1 MRAPRIHN
9 PDVPR
14 SFASHPRLHTSCGRA
29 LARGDPHDDRIHHR
43 AGLAVRETRALG
55 RGAPLIASDGPLIA
69 SDDPPMAPGTINE
82 RRAER
87 RQPHA
92 TSERQTPPHLLA
104 CTRPTQRGGGE
115 GLGFSEM
122 VAMHANLRK
131 GDGSGK
137 AQGAM
142 REALSAAVAKE
153 AARAAAVADGVVN
166 YPEHVYESLE
176 IMDEERVNIDV
187 IAALVFHL
195 DVHRPPGAILVFMPG
210 DEPCH
215 QLMDP

>member
-1 MRAPRIHN
+1 M
-9 PDVPR
+9 
-14 SFASHPRLHTSCGRA
+14 
-29 LARGDPHDDRIHHR
+29 
-43 AGLAVRETRALG
+43 
-55 RGAPLIASDGPLIA
+55 ASDGPLIA
-69 SDDPPMAPGTINE
+69 SDDPPLAPETVAE
-82 RRAER
+82 RRAERRQPHATSERRDER